1 MSTAKAVQYINPVIQ
16 RARHL
21 RRVAMVLDTETTGSN
36 RTNDEVIELGVVR
49 ASNGEVL
56 VNQRFRPSKAI
67 EPFAFKVHGISEQQ
81 LINEPRFAD
90 CWAEYSAL
98 LAGTVIGWNV
108 AYDRQMLED
117 TCRKYD
123 LAMPMIEWVDLMPLY
138 REFRRAP
145 KNCKLSVACEEMG
158 VRAGDHSAKANALAT
173 ARVLYKMAGPA
184 EEAVTEVA
192 QEELFTSTV
201 THQWELAEVEDYYT
215 EELEAEAE
223 EPEPA
228 VVLTS
233 QRFGTAEAS
242 LREDGSILIPLIAR
256 PILRWWLPGGQSLF
270 VTLAKL
276 NAPKASWRMYATHEP
291 GLLTEWHLGA
301 CDGTVVVRLEEEFAY
316 CAACGRWAD
325 RAAVETADDAKHRQ
339 LVEELGF

>member
-1 MSTAKAVQYINPVIQ
+1 
-16 RARHL
+16 
-21 RRVAMVLDTETTGSN
+21 
-36 RTNDEVIELGVVR
+36 
-49 ASNGEVL
+49 
-56 VNQRFRPSKAI
+56 
-67 EPFAFKVHGISEQQ
+67 
-81 LINEPRFAD
+81 
-90 CWAEYSAL
+90 
-98 LAGTVIGWNV
+98 
-108 AYDRQMLED
+108 
-117 TCRKYD
+117 
-123 LAMPMIEWVDLMPLY
+123 
-138 REFRRAP
+138 
-145 KNCKLSVACEEMG
+145 
-158 VRAGDHSAKANALAT
+158 
-173 ARVLYKMAGPA
+173 MAGPA

-316 CAACGRWAD
+316 CAACGHGLTGRLWRLPMMPSIGSWSRNLAFD
-325 RAAVETADDAKHRQ
+325 GVVWQ
-339 LVEELGF
+339 LESLNIPKSR